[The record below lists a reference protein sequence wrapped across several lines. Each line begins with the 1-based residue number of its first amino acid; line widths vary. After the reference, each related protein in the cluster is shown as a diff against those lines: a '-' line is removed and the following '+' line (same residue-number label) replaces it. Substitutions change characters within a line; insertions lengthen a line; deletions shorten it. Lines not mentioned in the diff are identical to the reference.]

1 MLIVN
6 MRQII
11 KFIFYAILKPRLFS
25 SFKRYTFSDE
35 HLKFTH
41 ILEGINYLRVADM
54 PKTYLEFGV
63 HSGRTFSAAINA
75 SNYLKVQDMS
85 FYAFD
90 SFKRIAQIKKTLMVL
105 SKQVSSKQKLLTGK
119 DCSKKDW

>member
-25 SFKRYTFSDE
+25 SFKRHTLSDE

-63 HSGRTFSAAINA
+63 IPAELSGSH
-75 SNYLKVQDMS
+75 KC
-85 FYAFD
+85 
-90 SFKRIAQIKKTLMVL
+90 FKL
-105 SKQVSSKQKLLTGK
+105 SKSSRYVIL
-119 DCSKKDW
+119 CI